1 MIKRLRIKFICINM
15 AIVLLMLILTL
26 GMVLHFSRQS
36 TERESLRMM
45 HAAALTPHPAQPPGG
60 RAPRMPYFILR
71 LTAGGELLSEGGR
84 FFDLTDE
91 ALLRELYELASSQS
105 APMGILSEYQL
116 RYCQVDT
123 PAGKCIVFADITG
136 EMASRRSLLKSC
148 LLTGAAS
155 TAAFLLISIQLSG
168 WAVRPVAAAWEQ
180 QRQFVSDASHELK
193 TPLTVILT
201 NAELL
206 QEVARAPEQQS
217 QFTEN
222 IVVMAREMRG
232 LIENLL
238 ELARTDSGILPQVM
252 GPVDLSCLTARTL
265 MPFEPIYFERGLTLS
280 CEAAEGIMV
289 HGSQQHLKQVLEI
302 LLDNAQ
308 KYASPCGEVAVMLK
322 RQGRG
327 HCLLS
332 ISNPGPSL
340 DTETL
345 KNIFKRFYRA
355 DEARSRDGSYGLG
368 LPIAESIIQT
378 HHGHI
383 WAESA
388 GGRNTFFVQLPVMK
402 PHKKP

>member
-136 EMASRRSLLKSC
+136 EMASQRSLLKSC

-155 TAAFLLISIQLSG
+155 AAAFLLISIQLSG

-180 QRQFVSDASHELK
+180 QRQFVADASHELK

-206 QEVARAPEQQS
+206 QEMARAPGQQL
-217 QFTEN
+217 QFTE
-222 IVVMAREMRG
+222 
-232 LIENLL
+232 
-238 ELARTDSGILPQVM
+238 T
-252 GPVDLSCLTARTL
+252 
-265 MPFEPIYFERGLTLS
+265 
-280 CEAAEGIMV
+280 
-289 HGSQQHLKQVLEI
+289 
-302 LLDNAQ
+302 
-308 KYASPCGEVAVMLK
+308 
-322 RQGRG
+322 
-327 HCLLS
+327 LLS
-332 ISNPGPSL
+332 W
-340 DTETL
+340 
-345 KNIFKRFYRA
+345 RVRCA
-355 DEARSRDGSYGLG
+355 A
-368 LPIAESIIQT
+368 
-378 HHGHI
+378 
-383 WAESA
+383 
-388 GGRNTFFVQLPVMK
+388 
-402 PHKKP
+402 